1 MPIINEDI
9 NDRISKAISVSEY
22 LQKEIEEIKA
32 DDTLSDI
39 EKLKKLA
46 EIDTILQTYKEN
58 IEETKRAIIEMSE
71 VQK

>member
-1 MPIINEDI
+1 MPIINEYI